1 MFLLWLTLWGTP
13 VQTRFWPLSPI
24 HSLPPSCQS
33 GWDSCLRVCGFG
45 FFKANNRLHVVL
57 IFLPL
62 SSRLAVFP
70 VSIFLFIWEFHCGL
84 CWQIFWGPVGIF
96 LLCLKIVLSSR
107 SDFYSFIS
115 TLFSF
120 ERFVFFF
127 LMLLILALTWGMG
140 CTSSGPCVPLTQ
152 DMWHMKSY
160 FTYSWLLVCAHFV
173 YDVWV
178 SWCSFLD

>member
-1 MFLLWLTLWGTP
+1 
-13 VQTRFWPLSPI
+13 
-24 HSLPPSCQS
+24 
-33 GWDSCLRVCGFG
+33 
-45 FFKANNRLHVVL
+45 
-57 IFLPL
+57 
-62 SSRLAVFP
+62 
-70 VSIFLFIWEFHCGL
+70 
-84 CWQIFWGPVGIF
+84 VGIF

-152 DMWHMKSY
+152 DM
-160 FTYSWLLVCAHFV
+160 
-173 YDVWV
+173 
-178 SWCSFLD
+178 